1 MRFSRRLRDPVFG
14 KDLRFKFY
22 IVDNN
27 IFKKFSDSARKVLTH
42 AQRIAKESH
51 SSINSEHLLIA
62 LCAMPGTL
70 AYEILHDPE
79 NLINVD
85 QIRLILSLRGPE
97 SGLQSGISQPAKQ
110 VLDIATQSALDFS
123 HDQIDPEHILLG
135 IVTCPSCLAC
145 QIISRLGVSP
155 KSLRNQIM
163 GIFEGLSAIEKINE
177 RFSQQIP
184 EMQFN
189 LGPQPPSPI
198 FDEKGGRVST
208 LEYFG
213 INLTKKAKAKKL
225 DPVIGRNREIQRI
238 MQTLSRKNKNNP
250 VLIGEP
256 GVGKTAIVE
265 GLAQLISAGRV
276 PHSLANRQIYILDMA
291 LLVAGTTYRGQFEQR
306 LKKVITEAKENHN
319 IILFID
325 ELHTMVGAGSA
336 EGSMDAAN
344 ILKPAL
350 SRGEIRM
357 IGATTIDEYR
367 KYIEKDAALERR
379 LQTIL
384 VNEPTIEE
392 SIEILSGLKSSYE
405 QHHHVKISDE
415 AIVSSVKLSE
425 RFIQDRFLPDKAIDL
440 IDEAS
445 AKAQISQIAQKTTKK
460 IHNFQSDLQKITQ
473 AKNDAIEAQDFQV
486 ASEFRAK
493 ELELLKKIKRSHE
506 SKNFSR
512 LPVIGSQEIAD
523 IVSAWSNVPVGELLE
538 SEKLRLKNLEQ
549 EIEKHVIGQGQAVS
563 AIAKVIRRAKTGI
576 LNPNRPLGSFI
587 FLGPTG
593 VGKTHLAKILATK
606 IYGREDALVKIDMSE
621 FMERHN
627 VSRLIGAPPGYVG
640 FEDAGKLTETV
651 RRQPHSVI
659 LLDEIEKAH
668 PDIFNLLLQIMED
681 GYLTDAKGQKVN
693 FKNTLIIM
701 TSNIG
706 IEKLNREAQIGFSQR
721 QDITAS
727 QKWNEAKKDISK
739 ELADKLRPEFLNRL
753 DQVIIFNPLKT
764 SDIKKIILLE
774 ISALLERLQNK
785 KIGLKFSRGAIDHI
799 AKKSFNPMYGARPIR
814 RTLNEL
820 VEDPISLKILENKIK
835 PYDTINIEHKNKR
848 LVFSVFARKQDL
860 SDNTSHPAT
869 APKNKIQ
876 PNR

>member
-1 MRFSRRLRDPVFG
+1 M
-14 KDLRFKFY
+14 
-22 IVDNN
+22 DNN

-42 AQRIAKESH
+42 AQRIAKESR

-62 LCAMPGTL
+62 LCATPGTL

-110 VLDIATQSALDFS
+110 VLDIATQSAQDFN
-123 HDQIDPEHILLG
+123 HEQIDPEHILLG
-135 IVTCPSCLAC
+135 IVACPSCLAC

-189 LGPQPPSPI
+189 LGPQSPSPI
-198 FDEKGGRVST
+198 LDERGERIST

-225 DPVIGRNREIQRI
+225 DPVIGRDKEIQRI

-265 GLAQLISAGRV
+265 GLAQKISDGLV
-276 PHSLANRQIYILDMA
+276 PHSLANRQIYNLDMA
-291 LLVAGTTYRGQFEQR
+291 LLIAGTTYRGQFEQR
-306 LKKVITEAKENHN
+306 LKKVITEVRENPN

-350 SRGEIRM
+350 SKGEIRM

-384 VNEPTIEE
+384 VNEPTIDE
-392 SIEILSGLKSSYE
+392 SIEILSGLKTSYE
-405 QHHHVKISDE
+405 QHHHVKISNE
-415 AIVSSVKLSE
+415 AIISSVKLSE

-445 AKAQISQIAQKTTKK
+445 AKAQISLVAQKATKK
-460 IHNFQSDLQKITQ
+460 IKDYQNDLHKISL
-473 AKNDAIEAQDFQV
+473 AKNKAIEAQDFQI
-486 ASEFRAK
+486 ASEFRAQ
-493 ELELLKKIKRSHE
+493 ELALMEKIKRSHE
-506 SKNFSR
+506 GKNFSN
-512 LPVIGSQEIAD
+512 LPIIGSQEIAD
-523 IVSAWSNVPVGELLE
+523 IVSLWSNVPVGELLE
-538 SEKLRLKNLEQ
+538 SEKMRLKNLEK
-549 EIEKHVIGQGQAVS
+549 EIEKHIIGQGQAVS
-563 AIAKVIRRAKTGI
+563 AIAKVIRRAKTGV

-593 VGKTHLAKILATK
+593 VGKTHLAKVLAFK

-627 VSRLIGAPPGYVG
+627 ISRLVGAPPGYVG
-640 FEDAGKLTETV
+640 FEEAGKLTETV

-668 PDIFNLLLQIMED
+668 PDIFNILLQVMED

-706 IEKLNREAQIGFSQR
+706 IEKLNREAQIGFSRGQN
-721 QDITAS
+721 ITAS
-727 QKWNEAKKDISK
+727 QRWAEAKKDIFK
-739 ELADKLRPEFLNRL
+739 ELSDKLRPEFLNRL
-753 DQVIIFNPLKT
+753 DQVIIFNPLKRA
-764 SDIKKIILLE
+764 DIKKIILLE
-774 ISALLERLQNK
+774 IEALLERLRNE
-785 KIGLKFSRGAIDHI
+785 KISLKFSPKAIDHI
-799 AKKSFNPMYGARPIR
+799 AKKSFNPMQGARPIR

-820 VEDPISLKILENKIK
+820 VEDPISLKILENKVNDGDIIV
-835 PYDTINIEHKNKR
+835 INEKNKN
-848 LVFSVFARKQDL
+848 LTFSI
-860 SDNTSHPAT
+860 HPKKT
-869 APKNKIQ
+869 PKVLKSQ
-876 PNR
+876 MVAKS